1 MPRKRFDDRPY
12 NPIEA
17 DLARDAAFIDQHRP
31 DRNKIPLVREQ
42 PTVADLENGHRRP
55 QHARNPGVRSAS
67 HPSKSEVA
75 KRFTVTVDEDQD
87 LTAFLQRLQRQSG
100 TRVALSLLIRAG
112 LHLMMQAETDIISQ
126 MRKSPPPRQP
136 ATHDS
141 LSYAE
146 FEQYWTQLIGEALR
160 HTRPIG

>member
-1 MPRKRFDDRPY
+1 MPRKRFDDKPY

-17 DLARDAAFIDQHRP
+17 DLARDAASIDQRRP
-31 DRNKIPLVREQ
+31 ADNEGPLNHPGVGEN
-42 PTVADLENGHRRP
+42 ENGYRRP
-55 QHARNPGVRSAS
+55 QRADSFRRRSIS

-75 KRFTVTVDEDQD
+75 KRFTLTIDEDQD
-87 LTAFLQRLQRQSG
+87 LTEFIQRLQRQSG

-112 LHLMMQAETDIISQ
+112 LHLMMQAEPDIISQ
-126 MRKSPPPRQP
+126 MRKSHPPRQP

-141 LSYAE
+141 LAYAE

-160 HTRPIG
+160 HTRSMEK

>member
-1 MPRKRFDDRPY
+1 MPRKRFDDKPY

-17 DLARDAAFIDQHRP
+17 DLARDAASIDQRRP
-31 DRNKIPLVREQ
+31 ANNETPLMREW
-42 PTVADLENGHRRP
+42 PAAADLENGSRRP
-55 QHARNPGVRSAS
+55 QQPRNTGGRLTS

-87 LTAFLQRLQRQSG
+87 LTSFLQRLQRQSG

-160 HTRPIG
+160 HTHPFG

>member
-1 MPRKRFDDRPY
+1 MPRKRFDDKPY

-17 DLARDAAFIDQHRP
+17 DLARDAASIDQRRP
-31 DRNKIPLVREQ
+31 PDNETPVIRER
-42 PTVADLENGHRRP
+42 PEVAEHENGYRRP
-55 QHARNPGVRSAS
+55 HRTGNFGRRSIS
-67 HPSKSEVA
+67 NPSKSEVA

-126 MRKSPPPRQP
+126 MRKSHPPRQP

-160 HTRPIG
+160 HTRPLE

>member
-1 MPRKRFDDRPY
+1 MPRKRFDDKPY

-17 DLARDAAFIDQHRP
+17 DLARDAASIDQRRP
-31 DRNKIPLVREQ
+31 ASNEAPIVREG
-42 PTVADLENGHRRP
+42 PAVIELENGYKRS
-55 QHARNPGVRSAS
+55 QHSRSSGGRLVS
-67 HPSKSEVA
+67 HSSKSEVA

-112 LHLMMQAETDIISQ
+112 LHLMMQAETDIVSQ

-160 HTRPIG
+160 HTPPLG